1 MIADRRARTRS
12 QLTAWWSWLGIALGA
27 LGGGCQADISGG
39 DGAMPAASITTTSG
53 GGSGMSPGGVPPTC
67 SGPAPGPSP
76 LRRLTHREYD
86 NTVRDL
92 LGDDSHPSA
101 PFSREDVFLGFDNN
115 ATARGTTTL
124 LAEQYSQA
132 AEQLAAKAVQN
143 LSALTGCNEGD
154 SAGRDACARSFIERF
169 GAKAFRGPLSDAER
183 TRFGNLYG
191 SASQAWGFSK
201 GIELTVA
208 ALLQSSRFLYRVEF
222 GTPSATPGVNLLTPF
237 ELAARLSYLLWGT
250 LPDQP
255 LLDAANSNQL
265 STREQIAS
273 QARRLLADA
282 RAHYVLSDFHRQ
294 WLALDAIDGFDSTM
308 PGFSNDL
315 RPLMHEET
323 QRTVEATLFTG
334 DGKLR
339 TLLTAPFS
347 FLNAPLAAFYGLPGP
362 TTNSFEKVPL
372 DAASQRIGILTQGGI
387 LAAHSHAAKTSP
399 VLRGKFVREQ
409 LLCNPPPPPP
419 PGVNFT
425 VSAKDATLTVRQ
437 QSEQHRADPSCAAC
451 HRFMDPIGLSFE
463 AFDAVGRLRTEE
475 NGAPVVTTGELSGT
489 DVDGAVSGPA
499 ELANKLAASQQVS
512 SCFVRQ
518 WFRYAYGRDETA
530 DGDACNITTLES
542 AFAKSDGNISELL
555 FALTQTDAFQYR
567 SPSAGEMP

>member
-1 MIADRRARTRS
+1 MIAAQRARARS
-12 QLTAWWSWLGIALGA
+12 QLTACWSCLGVALAALGS
-27 LGGGCQADISGG
+27 GCQADISGG
-39 DGAMPAASITTTSG
+39 DGSMPPASITTSSG
-53 GGSGMSPGGVPPTC
+53 GGSGASPGGVPPTC
-67 SGPAPGPSP
+67 TGPQPGPSP

-101 PFSREDVFLGFDNN
+101 PFSREDVFLGFDNS

-143 LSALTGCNEGD
+143 LSALTGCNAAD
-154 SAGRDACARSFIERF
+154 TSRDACARSFIERF
-169 GAKAFRGPLSDAER
+169 GAKAFRGPLTDAER

-201 GIELTVA
+201 GIELTLA

-237 ELAARLSYLLWGT
+237 ELAARLSYLLWGS
-250 LPDQP
+250 LPDQA
-255 LLDAANSNQL
+255 LLDAAGAGQL

-273 QARRLLADA
+273 QARRLLADT
-282 RAHYVLSDFHRQ
+282 RAHYVLNDFHRQ
-294 WLALDAIDGFDSTM
+294 WLALDAIDTFDSTM

-315 RPLMHEET
+315 RPLLHEEA
-323 QRTVEATLFTG
+323 QRTVEATLFEG
-334 DGKLR
+334 DGKLK

-347 FLNAPLAAFYGLPGP
+347 FLNAPLAAFYGLSGP
-362 TTNSFEKVPL
+362 TTDAFEKVPL

-419 PGVNFT
+419 PGVDFT
-425 VSAKDATLTVRQ
+425 VSEKDASLTVRQ
-437 QSEQHRADPSCAAC
+437 QSEQHRADPACAAC

-463 AFDAVGRLRTEE
+463 AFDAVGRLRARE
-475 NGAPVVTTGELSGT
+475 NDAPVVTTGELIGT

-499 ELANKLAASQQVS
+499 ELAQKLAGSQQVS

-518 WFRYAYGRDETA
+518 WFRYAYGRDPIN
-530 DGDACNITTLES
+530 DRDACGITALEN
-542 AFAKSDGNISELL
+542 AFAQSDGTISELL

-567 SPSAGEMP
+567 SVAAGEMP